1 MALHIAFEKDADCMI
16 KRIVRTFAGPYVHTD
31 MIVSQI
37 EPIPVHT
44 AYAAFMGEGFG
55 RIFQNQF
62 WFSKDTHDFLFLD
75 VTLEELRKISET
87 CEACAESKIQYNTRD
102 MVLSILPLRK
112 PTEKDLFQ
120 AGPLFCS
127 QAIIL
132 ILRTCLDP
140 ENPLQSILSTINSR
154 TTTPSQLHAALK
166 PACHETTKPIF
177 LK

>member
-1 MALHIAFEKDADCMI
+1 MI

-37 EPIPVHT
+37 EPTPIHT
-44 AYAAFMGEGFG
+44 AYSAFMGEGFG

-75 VTLEELRKISET
+75 ITPEELRKISET

-112 PTEKDLFQ
+112 PMEKDLFQ

-140 ENPLQSILSTINSR
+140 DNPLQSILSTIHSR
-154 TTTPSQLHAALK
+154 TTTPSQLHTALK
-166 PACHETTKPIF
+166 TACHETTKPIF